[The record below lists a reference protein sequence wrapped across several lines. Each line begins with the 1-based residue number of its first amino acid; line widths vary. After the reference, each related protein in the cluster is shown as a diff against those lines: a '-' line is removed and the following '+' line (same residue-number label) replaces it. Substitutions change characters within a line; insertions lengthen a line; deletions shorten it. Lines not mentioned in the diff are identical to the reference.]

1 MPIALNPKQT
11 YFYVLDC
18 DRSLPE
24 NEQTKFEIRGL
35 TVAEEAS
42 VSDSMILAHSG
53 GDDFSFRAGTH
64 QLTVLR
70 LGLRGWANFRD
81 GEGQEVPFE
90 MTKSHPRQVSD
101 ASLDRLA
108 PEWRVEIMNAILDRG
123 AVTEEE
129 GN

>member
-11 YFYVLDC
+11 YSYILEC
-18 DRSLPE
+18 DRELAPE
-24 NEQTKFEIRGL
+24 DQTVFEIRGL

-53 GDDFSFRAGTH
+53 GDDFTFRAGTH

-70 LGLRGWANFRD
+70 LGLRGWKNFRD
-81 GEGQEVPFE
+81 SEGNEVPFE
-90 MTKSHPRQVSD
+90 LTKAHPRNVADS
-101 ASLDRLA
+101 SLDRLA
-108 PEWRVEIMNAILDRG
+108 PQHRAELMNAILDRG
-123 AVTEEE
+123 AVSEDE